1 MPPINQLNQHFNR
14 QGLKKNA
21 YRSRTNFAVNNW
33 FELCRTGSSCAT
45 MASRKV
51 EEVENT
57 QNS

>member
-21 YRSRTNFAVNNW
+21 YRSITNFVVNNW
-33 FELCRTGSSCAT
+33 FELCRTGSSCAA

-51 EEVENT
+51 EEAENT
-57 QNS
+57 